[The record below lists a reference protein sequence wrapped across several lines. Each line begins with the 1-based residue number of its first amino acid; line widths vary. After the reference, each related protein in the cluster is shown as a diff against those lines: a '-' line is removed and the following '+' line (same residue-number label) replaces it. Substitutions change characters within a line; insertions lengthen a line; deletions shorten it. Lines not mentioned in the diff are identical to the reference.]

1 MRIKYLKIGIFLSVC
16 LLLMSNILPSIVY
29 ANEVSHIQTIQSE
42 IDRIDAKLSQNYL
55 LTEQEIKDLVE
66 DSKGVYPDISDER
79 KIELLEMVSSKY
91 AARASFLDGQGITV
105 DEMAWIIRGIV
116 NALIGRYIKLG
127 TYAAK
132 YGISMARSILSRA
145 AATAAAR
152 VGLLTKI
159 SGRILQIAVNVAD
172 AYGSFA
178 YNIAAAWDAHD
189 KIPNNGR
196 INF

>member
-1 MRIKYLKIGIFLSVC
+1 
-16 LLLMSNILPSIVY
+16 MSNILPSIVY

-42 IDRIDAKLSQNYL
+42 MDRIDAKLSQNYL

-66 DSKGVYPDISDER
+66 DSKGAYPDISDER

-91 AARASFLDGQGITV
+91 AARASFLDGKGITV
-105 DEMAWIIRGIV
+105 NEMAWIIDGIV
-116 NALIGRYIKLG
+116 TGLIGGHIKLG
-127 TYAAK
+127 AYAAK

-159 SGRILQIAVNVAD
+159 SGRF
-172 AYGSFA
+172 YE
-178 YNIAAAWDAHD
+178 
-189 KIPNNGR
+189 
-196 INF
+196 

>member
-1 MRIKYLKIGIFLSVC
+1 M
-16 LLLMSNILPSIVY
+16 
-29 ANEVSHIQTIQSE
+29 
-42 IDRIDAKLSQNYL
+42 

-127 TYAAK
+127 AYAAK

-145 AATAAAR
+145 AATATAR
-152 VGLLTKI
+152 VGLSTKI
-159 SGRILQIAVNVAD
+159 SGWILRIAVNVAD
-172 AYGSFA
+172 VYGNFA

>member
-1 MRIKYLKIGIFLSVC
+1 M
-16 LLLMSNILPSIVY
+16 
-29 ANEVSHIQTIQSE
+29 
-42 IDRIDAKLSQNYL
+42 DRIDAKLSQNYL
-55 LTEQEIKDLVE
+55 LTEQEIKALVE
-66 DSKGVYPDISDER
+66 DSKGAYPDISDER

-91 AARASFLDGQGITV
+91 AVRASFLDGQGITV
-105 DEMAWIIRGIV
+105 DEMSWIIDGIV
-116 NALIGRYIKLG
+116 NVLIGGHIKLG

-152 VGLLTKI
+152 VELLTKI
-159 SGRILQIAVNVAD
+159 FGWILRVAVNVAD
-172 AYGSFA
+172 VYGNFA
-178 YNIAAAWDAHD
+178 YNIAAAWDAYD

>member
-1 MRIKYLKIGIFLSVC
+1 MRITYLKIGIFLSVC
-16 LLLMSNILPSIVY
+16 LLLMSSILPSIVY
-29 ANEVSHIQTIQSE
+29 ANEVSNIQTIQSE
-42 IDRIDAKLSQNYL
+42 IDWIDAKLSQNYL

-127 TYAAK
+127 AYAAK
-132 YGISMARSILSRA
+132 YGISMARSILSRV

-152 VGLLTKI
+152 VGLSTKI
-159 SGRILQIAVNVAD
+159 SGWILRIAVNVAD
-172 AYGSFA
+172 VYGNFA

>member
-1 MRIKYLKIGIFLSVC
+1 MKIKYLKIGVLLSVC

-29 ANEVSHIQTIQSE
+29 ANEVSNIQTIQSE
-42 IDRIDAKLSQNYL
+42 LDRIDAKLSQNYL
-55 LTEQEIKDLVE
+55 LTEQEIKALVE
-66 DSKGVYPDISDER
+66 DSKGSYPNISDER

-127 TYAAK
+127 AYAAK

-152 VGLLTKI
+152 VGLSTKI
-159 SGRILQIAVNVAD
+159 SGWILRIAVNVAD
-172 AYGSFA
+172 VYGNFA
-178 YNIAAAWDAHD
+178 YNIAAAWVAHD

>member
-1 MRIKYLKIGIFLSVC
+1 
-16 LLLMSNILPSIVY
+16 
-29 ANEVSHIQTIQSE
+29 
-42 IDRIDAKLSQNYL
+42 
-55 LTEQEIKDLVE
+55 
-66 DSKGVYPDISDER
+66 
-79 KIELLEMVSSKY
+79 MVSSKH

-105 DEMAWIIRGIV
+105 DEMSWIIRGIV
-116 NALIGRYIKLG
+116 TGLIGGHIKLG
-127 TYAAK
+127 AYAAK
-132 YGISMARSILSRA
+132 YGISIARLILSRA

-172 AYGSFA
+172 VYGNFA

>member
-1 MRIKYLKIGIFLSVC
+1 M
-16 LLLMSNILPSIVY
+16 Y
-29 ANEVSHIQTIQSE
+29 AT
-42 IDRIDAKLSQNYL
+42 
-55 LTEQEIKDLVE
+55 
-66 DSKGVYPDISDER
+66 
-79 KIELLEMVSSKY
+79 
-91 AARASFLDGQGITV
+91 RASFLDGQGITV

-132 YGISMARSILSRA
+132 YGINMARSILSRA

-159 SGRILQIAVNVAD
+159 FGWILRIAVLAAD
-172 AYGSFA
+172 VYGNFA
-178 YNIAAAWDAHD
+178 NNIAAAWDAHD

>member
-1 MRIKYLKIGIFLSVC
+1 M
-16 LLLMSNILPSIVY
+16 Y
-29 ANEVSHIQTIQSE
+29 AT
-42 IDRIDAKLSQNYL
+42 
-55 LTEQEIKDLVE
+55 
-66 DSKGVYPDISDER
+66 
-79 KIELLEMVSSKY
+79 
-91 AARASFLDGQGITV
+91 RASFLDGQGITV

-116 NALIGRYIKLG
+116 NALIGRYKLG

-132 YGISMARSILSRA
+132 YGISMARSILNRA

-159 SGRILQIAVNVAD
+159 FGWILRIAVLAAD
-172 AYGSFA
+172 VYGNFA
-178 YNIAAAWDAHD
+178 NNIAVAWDAHD

>member
-1 MRIKYLKIGIFLSVC
+1 M
-16 LLLMSNILPSIVY
+16 
-29 ANEVSHIQTIQSE
+29 
-42 IDRIDAKLSQNYL
+42 

-91 AARASFLDGQGITV
+91 AARASFLDRQGITV

-127 TYAAK
+127 AYAAK

-152 VGLLTKI
+152 VGLATKI
-159 SGRILQIAVNVAD
+159 SGWILRIAVNVAD
-172 AYGSFA
+172 VYGNFA

>member
-1 MRIKYLKIGIFLSVC
+1 
-16 LLLMSNILPSIVY
+16 
-29 ANEVSHIQTIQSE
+29 
-42 IDRIDAKLSQNYL
+42 
-55 LTEQEIKDLVE
+55 
-66 DSKGVYPDISDER
+66 
-79 KIELLEMVSSKY
+79 MVSSKY

-105 DEMAWIIRGIV
+105 DEMSWIIRGIV
-116 NALIGRYIKLG
+116 NGLIGRYIKLG

-152 VGLLTKI
+152 VRLFTKI
-159 SGRILQIAVNVAD
+159 FGWILRIAVLAAD
-172 AYGSFA
+172 VYGNFA
-178 YNIAAAWDAHD
+178 NNIAAAWDAHD

>member
-1 MRIKYLKIGIFLSVC
+1 
-16 LLLMSNILPSIVY
+16 
-29 ANEVSHIQTIQSE
+29 
-42 IDRIDAKLSQNYL
+42 
-55 LTEQEIKDLVE
+55 
-66 DSKGVYPDISDER
+66 
-79 KIELLEMVSSKY
+79 MVSSKY

-105 DEMAWIIRGIV
+105 DEMSWIINGIV
-116 NALIGRYIKLG
+116 NGLIGRYIKLG
-127 TYAAK
+127 IYAAK
-132 YGISMARSILSRA
+132 YGISMVRSILSRA

-172 AYGSFA
+172 VYGNFA